1 MTDLTRGRCSQS
13 CRGIFIIFVL
23 LVLLCAF
30 GCKTSQGNSDASL
43 SNLTVLDGTL
53 SPAFSPGIL
62 TYDVNF
68 PSFPRSVRVSA
79 VTNDGEATLTINGTP
94 VYSGQ
99 ELQVNMSTP
108 PNNVVRFVVTASD
121 GETTRTYVVSVIV
134 E

>member
-1 MTDLTRGRCSQS
+1 M
-13 CRGIFIIFVL
+13 
-23 LVLLCAF
+23 
-30 GCKTSQGNSDASL
+30 
-43 SNLTVLDGTL
+43 
-53 SPAFSPGIL
+53 
-62 TYDVNF
+62 
-68 PSFPRSVRVSA
+68 SA

-108 PNNVVRFVVTASD
+108 PNNVVRFVVTAPD